1 MKSECTHTR
10 RLLSDYIDGVLDTAK
25 ATAVSEHLHDCRD
38 CAQEH
43 EALKS
48 LIQEMGNIRPIK
60 APDDFLEGLHKRI
73 NQASI
78 LDRVREAL
86 SFTQIRI
93 PAELAAFATTALL
106 VLFFFYFFPSV
117 EKDIIPKPGDRGIE
131 FAMDREDTPVRP
143 PGNQDQTG
151 HPMDSPSP
159 APLIEEQHIP
169 IRLALSLTTRQE
181 TVQIPSQSVS
191 YGNSIVGGDMSDDPY
206 SWQTEK
212 ENDTKEIIITPDE
225 VNLKI
230 DEIIKF
236 VEARVIS
243 RENNMDNGYPSS
255 LTLSIPGVNYRR
267 FIARLDSLGAL
278 ETPAPALQDVPDNA
292 SVLIQMEL
300 SPRE

>member
-1 MKSECTHTR
+1 MKPECTHTR

-25 ATAVSEHLHDCRD
+25 TTAVSEHLHVCRD
-38 CAQEH
+38 CAREH

-48 LIQEMGNIRPIK
+48 LIMEMGNIRSVK
-60 APDDFLEGLHKRI
+60 APEDFIERLHKRI
-73 NQASI
+73 NKASI
-78 LDRVREAL
+78 LDRIRESL

-93 PAELAAFATTALL
+93 PVEMAAFATTVLL
-106 VLFFFYFFPSV
+106 VLFFFYLFPSV
-117 EKDIIPKPGDRGIE
+117 EKDIVPKPGNRGVE
-131 FAMDREDTPVRP
+131 FAMDHEDSQVRP
-143 PGNQDQTG
+143 PVNQDQTG
-151 HPMDSPSP
+151 QPADIPSP
-159 APLIEEQHIP
+159 APRIEERQIP
-169 IRLALSLTTRQE
+169 VRLALSLTTRQE

-191 YGNSIVGGDMSDDPY
+191 YGNSIAGDMSDDPY
-206 SWQTEK
+206 LWQTEK

-243 RENNMDNGYPSS
+243 RENNTENGYPSS

-267 FIARLDSLGAL
+267 FIARLDNLGAL

-300 SPRE
+300 SPRK